1 MIPYTSALPNKV
13 CLKIL
18 DHYYDGWRFLLS
30 PASVSSFGKKRE
42 HLLYERGYAIDNG
55 VYSYWR
61 RGLPFDDEAF
71 IKLLDQYA
79 EGADWI
85 VIPDVVG
92 DWWETARM
100 FMLWYDRL
108 IPYRKHLL
116 YVAQD
121 GIEDRDYATVRG
133 MTTRGVGVFIG
144 GSTDWKLEHAGNIA
158 KICRE
163 NNATC
168 HVGRVNSARRTRM
181 CWNWGVS
188 SFDGSGMSRF
198 SPTAM
203 YVSREMRDL
212 TSQLRLF

>member
-1 MIPYTSALPNKV
+1 M
-13 CLKIL
+13 
-18 DHYYDGWRFLLS
+18 S

-85 VIPDVVG
+85 IRRMAVAVG
-92 DWWETARM
+92 
-100 FMLWYDRL
+100 
-108 IPYRKHLL
+108 
-116 YVAQD
+116 
-121 GIEDRDYATVRG
+121 
-133 MTTRGVGVFIG
+133 RGVGIFIG

-168 HVGRVNSARRTRM
+168 HVGRVNSARRARM